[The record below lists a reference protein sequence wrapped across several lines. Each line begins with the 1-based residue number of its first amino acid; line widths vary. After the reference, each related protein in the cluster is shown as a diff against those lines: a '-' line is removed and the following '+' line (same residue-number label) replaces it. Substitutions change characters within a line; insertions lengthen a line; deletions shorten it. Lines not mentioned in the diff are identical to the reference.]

1 MKRRIF
7 AIVLAVV
14 MMVSVFAGCGKK
26 KNTEVTY
33 NQGKGE
39 ISYPLKT
46 NGEQLDYFI
55 MLSANISKMGKTM
68 GDLEFRKE
76 LSARTGINVNYITP
90 TSAQWSDQYSLL
102 FSSNDI
108 PDMIYGDWRNHPNGG
123 ADGVIELG
131 YIMDL
136 TPYLPDLAPHYWKRL
151 NEDPAALRAAK
162 SPSGK
167 FYSFASFNHTVPCY
181 GAYMRADWLD
191 ELGLEV
197 PETLDEW
204 EVVLTAFRDKK
215 GADAPLAFGWSKFY
229 TMGVFETAFKTSSG
243 MYLDDN
249 GRIAYGPAT
258 SNWKNY
264 VLKMREWV
272 DKGILDKNVATNED
286 DQLNQYIFN
295 NETGASIG
303 WLASGIGAKIKA
315 KPEGST
321 FDLVGVPYPVM
332 KKGDAPSRFG
342 GTKSPIGDN
351 MAIAANS
358 EYKELAMRFLD
369 YGYSPEGDMFFNYG
383 VEGKTYVVEDGVPKY
398 TDLIMNNPDGLDIAT
413 ALTVYTHASGGGAYS
428 MHNDVYLAQ
437 ITMPQQIQCTE
448 AWATDD
454 SHMLPPLSLTVEE
467 REEYAKIIAGIETYV
482 GEVTLGYICGTKTIA
497 ELDAMPAK
505 LKSMGLERAI
515 EIYQKALDRYNDK

>member
-7 AIVLAVV
+7 TLLLAVV

-26 KNTEVTY
+26 SDSVITDKY
-33 NQGKGE
+33 GKGVV
-39 ISYPLKT
+39 SYPLQT

-68 GDLEFRKE
+68 GDLDFRKGLQE
-76 LSARTGINVNYITP
+76 RTGISVNYITP
-90 TSAQWSDQYSLL
+90 TSAQWADQFSLL

-108 PDMIYGDWRNHPNGG
+108 PDMIYGDWRNHPSGG
-123 ADGVIELG
+123 ADGVVELG

-136 TPYLPDLAPHYWKRL
+136 TPYLADYAPHYWKML
-151 NEDPAALRAAK
+151 NDNPDALRAAK

-167 FYSFASFNHTVPCY
+167 LYSFSSFNHDVACY
-181 GAYMRADWLD
+181 GAYMRADWLK

-204 EVVLTAFRDKK
+204 EVVLTAFKDKK

-243 MYLDDN
+243 LYIDDN
-249 GRIAYGPAT
+249 GKIAYGPAT
-258 SNWKNY
+258 SNWKSY
-264 VLKMREWV
+264 MLKMREWV
-272 DKGILDKNVATNED
+272 DKGILDKNVATTED
-286 DQLNQYIFN
+286 DQLNAYIFT

-303 WLASGIGAKIKA
+303 WLASGIGAKLKA

-332 KKGDAPSRFG
+332 NKGDEPSRFG

-358 EYKELAMRFLD
+358 ENKELAMRFLD
-369 YGYSPEGDMFFNYG
+369 YGYSPEGDMYFNYG
-383 VEGKTYVVEDGVPKY
+383 VEGVTYEMVDGVPKY
-398 TDLIMNNPDGLDIAT
+398 TDLIMNNPDGLAVAD
-413 ALTVYTHASGGGAYS
+413 ALTVYTHASGGGAYA
-428 MHNDVYLAQ
+428 MHNDTYLAQ
-437 ITMPQQIQCTE
+437 ITIPQQIGCTE
-448 AWATDD
+448 AWKTND

-467 REEYAKIIAGIETYV
+467 REEYAKIMAGIETYV
-482 GEVTLGYICGTKTIA
+482 GEVTLGFICGTKGVA
-497 ELDAMPAK
+497 EVDGMPAK
-505 LKSMGLERAI
+505 LKEMGLDRAI
-515 EIYQKALDRYNDK
+515 EIQQAALDRYNSK